1 MALQFERSLLLA
13 SMARGPTL
21 ACNAPAVAKAAGSIN
36 TVGVSI
42 TEKIDTDNGRAH
54 TTRVSI
60 EKKAAT

>member
-1 MALQFERSLLLA
+1 
-13 SMARGPTL
+13 MARGPTL